1 MSYPNSLMEL
11 RLCLVVFL
19 YRNIAHFG
27 NFWSNICLIHSNCY
41 FYDHVF
47 AWNHGTQICFLCE
60 AQKYGEKLNNTW
72 MITFHIGI
80 LTIFGNFWAN
90 ICLIHSTRFLSG
102 SIFAWNH
109 CGQNILLYDDSKNCA
124 SLKIWWKFLPK
135 TNKNSQI
142 WGKIGKSRKILDK
155 LSA

>member
-1 MSYPNSLMEL
+1 MGGNKNVLQKDPKLSGWMSYPNSLMEL

-27 NFWSNICLIHSNCY
+27 NFWSNICLIHSSCY
-41 FYDHVF
+41 FYDHIF

-102 SIFAWNH
+102 SFFAWNH
-109 CGQNILLYDDSKNCA
+109 CGQNILLYWWLKKLCQFGNMMKISAKN
-124 SLKIWWKFLPK
+124 
-135 TNKNSQI
+135 
-142 WGKIGKSRKILDK
+142 
-155 LSA
+155 